1 MYILFS
7 DNTGVFDRKREPEH
21 NEVGICAVEAMRVIG
36 VKLRLVGPH
45 KFHDLV
51 LPLTW
56 SVRTRENN
64 TEVLPIIVL
73 LDLLLYEKM
82 QHFVELVH
90 EGGSRRNGVVF
101 EVLLAVC
108 DVSIAIEF
116 GDEILVLLRT
126 PEASSALVVHLAPGG
141 HSVQS
146 HDNHLGGL
154 EHIDER
160 IDVVEYFDPNLLQLL
175 GHELRL
181 ENDRVVLP
189 QPKRTR
195 THL

>member
-1 MYILFS
+1 
-7 DNTGVFDRKREPEH
+7 
-21 NEVGICAVEAMRVIG
+21 
-36 VKLRLVGPH
+36 
-45 KFHDLV
+45 
-51 LPLTW
+51 
-56 SVRTRENN
+56 
-64 TEVLPIIVL
+64 
-73 LDLLLYEKM
+73 M

-101 EVLLAVC
+101 EVLLTVC

-141 HSVQS
+141 HSVQC